1 VARLSDNQPTQSL
14 TAGAIIERVTC
25 QKDATQ
31 SYALYLPASYTP
43 ERRWPIIYAFD
54 PGGRGA
60 VPVRLFQEAAEK
72 YGYIVAGSYNSR
84 NGPDVP
90 LNIIVPALWEDTH
103 ARLAIDDRRTYTTG
117 FSGGARV
124 AASVA
129 YANAGRVAGVILNG
143 AGFSPE
149 MKISK
154 NLTFVIYGLAGL
166 EDFNYFELKELDRS
180 LREAGVAHHLTTFD
194 GQHSWPS
201 AELCTGAVEWL
212 ELQAIKQGRVD
223 SDEGFIDRLL
233 AKHIAQVRDAEMANR
248 IGAAASIYESLASD
262 FRGLR
267 DVSEFERKAASL
279 KASQAFK
286 SEEKREAKE
295 EQSFRLR
302 STEFAR
308 LLQQA
313 SQPEEHVISIAD
325 ARKQIA
331 GVRKK
336 VASGKTED
344 ERREARRL
352 LALFSVTLR
361 EQANIQRHNKN
372 YRGLLDC
379 LVLVDEAR
387 PDNPQT
393 LYQLAAAYALNG
405 NKKQTIEALKRA
417 IEKGWNDAQEIA
429 RNPAFDLVRREP
441 AYRQLVDSIPAKSK

>member
-1 VARLSDNQPTQSL
+1 
-14 TAGAIIERVTC
+14 
-25 QKDATQ
+25 
-31 SYALYLPASYTP
+31 
-43 ERRWPIIYAFD
+43 
-54 PGGRGA
+54 
-60 VPVRLFQEAAEK
+60 
-72 YGYIVAGSYNSR
+72 
-84 NGPDVP
+84 
-90 LNIIVPALWEDTH
+90 
-103 ARLAIDDRRTYTTG
+103 
-117 FSGGARV
+117 
-124 AASVA
+124 
-129 YANAGRVAGVILNG
+129 
-143 AGFSPE
+143 
-149 MKISK
+149 
-154 NLTFVIYGLAGL
+154 
-166 EDFNYFELKELDRS
+166 
-180 LREAGVAHHLTTFD
+180 
-194 GQHSWPS
+194 
-201 AELCTGAVEWL
+201 
-212 ELQAIKQGRVD
+212 
-223 SDEGFIDRLL
+223 
-233 AKHIAQVRDAEMANR
+233 MANR

-267 DVSEFERKAASL
+267 DVSEFERKASSL